1 VSILA
6 SLFAP
11 TRVQAETPPP
21 HSDYWYGP
29 VSVPSVAGVN
39 VSPDSAMRIS
49 AVWACVR
56 VLSETIAS
64 LPLLVYRRRDD
75 GGRERASGH
84 PLYDLLHTQ
93 PNRWQTAFEFFEM
106 LTACVLLRGNAYAE
120 IVPGP
125 RGPVDQLLPLHP
137 DRVTVEALRGG
148 GQRYRVNRD
157 DGTVDT
163 LLDSEVLHLRGL
175 SSDGITGLSVV
186 EYAREAMG
194 LSLATE
200 SYGARLF
207 SQNARPGG
215 VLTHP
220 NKLSQDVAD
229 RIRTSWQQAHSGLA
243 NAHSVA
249 VLEEGMK
256 FEPVGMTNEDAQ
268 FLATREFQ
276 IEEVARW
283 FRVPLHMISST
294 TKATSW
300 GSGIEQ
306 LSLGFVTYT
315 LLPWLRRWEQAI
327 SRDLISATDTYFCE
341 FLVDGLLRG
350 NTKDRYDAYAVARNW
365 GWMSVNDIRRRENM
379 NPVGP
384 EGDRLLEPLN
394 MKGLGEPSPQVP
406 PSRPTPPAG
415 NSAARAHYALLVQD
429 AASRI
434 IRREVAAMSK
444 AAGRSADNPSRW
456 EIEVDEFYGT
466 HGNYVA
472 ETLRIPTEAAY
483 RYTQEQR
490 TALKERGV
498 AAMRDWETCRVADLV
513 ALVMGGTDG

>member
-11 TRVQAETPPP
+11 AVRATTPPP
-21 HSDYWYGP
+21 AHDDYWYNPVGLASAAGP
-29 VSVPSVAGVN
+29 RVG
-39 VSPDSAMRIS
+39 PDSAMRIS

-64 LPLLVYRRRDD
+64 LPLLVYRRRAD

-84 PLYDLLHTQ
+84 PLYDLLHSQ

-125 RGPVDQLLPLHP
+125 RGPVDQLIPLHP

-148 GQRYRVNRD
+148 GQRYRVTRD
-157 DGTVDT
+157 DGTTNT

-220 NKLSQDVAD
+220 SKLSQDVAD

-256 FEPVGMTNEDAQ
+256 FEAVGMTNEDAQ

-327 SRDLISATDTYFCE
+327 SRDLISATDSYFCE

-350 NTKDRYDAYAVARNW
+350 NIKDRYEAYAVARNW
-365 GWMSVNDIRRRENM
+365 GWLNADDIRAKENM
-379 NPVGP
+379 NPLPDGKGQVY
-384 EGDRLLEPLN
+384 LQPLN
-394 MKGLGEPSPQVP
+394 MVEAGTPPPQP
-406 PSRPTPPAG
+406 APQPTPPG
-415 NSAARAHYALLVQD
+415 NGASRAHYALLVQD

-434 IRREVAAMSK
+434 IRREVAALSK
-444 AAGRSADNPSRW
+444 AA
-456 EIEVDEFYGT
+456 
-466 HGNYVA
+466 
-472 ETLRIPTEAAY
+472 
-483 RYTQEQR
+483 QR
-490 TALKERGV
+490 TADDASAWRAAVAEFYADHAQYVSTSLRVPLADAERYVSEQRASLERYGARCMV
-498 AAMRDWETCRVADLV
+498 DWETCRVADLV
-513 ALVMGGTDG
+513 ALAMGGADG